1 MYKVRFHLKTGK
13 YFKHWQVT
21 ELNTKSISYYDP
33 DKFNLTLLNVKLI
46 NKPSVANKIYT
57 GANKTVCAWC
67 LCESVVVTKVNH
79 LKPLESYLE
88 GLNEVMYNPRVA
100 PNWVDN
106 SGGNIDGCVYGELV
120 SFGNRLFRT
129 K

>member
-13 YFKHWQVT
+13 HFKHWQVT
-21 ELNTKSISYYDP
+21 ELSTKSISYYDP

-57 GANKTVCAWC
+57 GGHKTVCAWC
-67 LCESVVVTKVNH
+67 LCESVTVTRVDH
-79 LKPLESYLE
+79 LKTLEGCLG

-100 PNWVDN
+100 PNWVNN
-106 SGGNIDGCVYGELV
+106 SGGNIDGSFYSELV
-120 SFGNRLFRT
+120 SIGNKLYIT